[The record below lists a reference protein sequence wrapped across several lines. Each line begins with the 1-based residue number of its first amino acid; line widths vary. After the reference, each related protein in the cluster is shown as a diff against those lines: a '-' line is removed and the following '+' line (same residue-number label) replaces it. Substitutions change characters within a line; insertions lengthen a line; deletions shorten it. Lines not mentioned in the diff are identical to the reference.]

1 MILVANCLVER
12 AFVADFNRVLT
23 RDLAELGQA
32 CRCFHASELAAIEDP
47 LAYSHLILS
56 GSEASTTET
65 QPWDAPLAALVRT
78 FVDAGRPVLGIC
90 YGHQFLAKTLAGPEH
105 VRRAARSE
113 FGWLQPRLEPNPLFR
128 DLEAPEFMA
137 CHFDEAC
144 DLPADFHVLAASD
157 RCAVHAFQYR
167 DLPVWGVQ
175 FHPEYGPEEAGPI
188 FRGACRHQPELIPGP
203 PREPT
208 RLDQRKLIFRNFVKA

>member
-1 MILVANCLVER
+1 
-12 AFVADFNRVLT
+12 
-23 RDLAELGQA
+23 
-32 CRCFHASELAAIEDP
+32 
-47 LAYSHLILS
+47 
-56 GSEASTTET
+56 
-65 QPWDAPLAALVRT
+65 
-78 FVDAGRPVLGIC
+78 
-90 YGHQFLAKTLAGPEH
+90 
-105 VRRAARSE
+105 
-113 FGWLQPRLEPNPLFR
+113 
-128 DLEAPEFMA
+128 MA